1 MYEPR
6 KRRSL
11 VHSPAFRIAS
21 LAVLTAVTAVFT
33 YIVRI
38 PIAPTRGY
46 LNLGDVA
53 IYFAAFTFG
62 PVSALVSG
70 GLGTALADIISGYS
84 QWAPISLF
92 VHGLQGL
99 VAGLIGGIAWRK
111 AGRRRELSQEDA
123 RRRELVDKDLRPNA
137 VSRKAKGGFNVY
149 WLVAAVAGTVVMC
162 GGYLIAGSFMVG
174 FGAALVEL
182 PGNVLQNLAGVLGGI
197 PLAMAV
203 RRAYPP
209 VEEMRW

>member
-1 MYEPR
+1 
-6 KRRSL
+6 
-11 VHSPAFRIAS
+11 
-21 LAVLTAVTAVFT
+21 VFT

-38 PIAPTRGY
+38 PVAPTRGY

-53 IYFAAFTFG
+53 IYFSAFTFG

-99 VAGLIGGIAWRK
+99 VAGLIGGIVWR
-111 AGRRRELSQEDA
+111 GTA
-123 RRRELVDKDLRPNA
+123 RRREPSEKDPLQKG
-137 VSRKAKGGFNVY
+137 VSRKARGGFNVY
-149 WLVAAVAGTVVMC
+149 WLVAAAAGTVVMC